1 MSNRTNIYKFLYLQE
16 GDKWYPGYDYENML
30 TVENQLQEL
39 YKIVGTGVKSGWEV
53 TKLSDERTDQIN
65 LLDGYLDNP
74 SGELG
79 QRFINMNL
87 DFTIT
92 VKTATTANIS
102 LTGLQ
107 TID

>member
-16 GDKWYPGYDYENML
+16 GDKWYPGHDYENML

-65 LLDGYLDNP
+65 LLDGYLK
-74 SGELG
+74 E
-79 QRFINMNL
+79 INL
-87 DFTIT
+87 FQTDKQFFFHLS
-92 VKTATTANIS
+92 KF
-102 LTGLQ
+102 LQ
-107 TID
+107 